1 MYKNNGMQ
9 NDFGAMA
16 ALIGDPIRANILW
29 TLLDGRAYTASELA
43 ITVDTTPQNLSMH
56 LSKLIKADLLSVEIQ
71 GRHRYYAFAR
81 PEVAYAVESLAGL
94 LPAKPKEAAV
104 KEDPPIR
111 TCRTCYDHLAG
122 KVGVA
127 LTEGLVKHRL
137 IEPGNKTFLPT
148 PKGLRW
154 FEEMGIDIESLK
166 GQRRSFARAC
176 LDWTERRPHLAG
188 SLGAALLQKM
198 LDDNWLRRMPN
209 TRAVLVTPKGRKAL
223 SDTLKIEI

>member
-1 MYKNNGMQ
+1 MQ
-9 NDFGAMA
+9 HDLGSMA

-29 TLLDGRAYTASELA
+29 ALLDGRAYTASELA
-43 ITVDTTPQNLSMH
+43 VTVDTTPQNLSMH

-71 GRHRYYAFAR
+71 GRHRYYSFSR

-122 KVGVA
+122 RVGVA
-127 LTEGLVKHRL
+127 LTETLVKQHL
-137 IEPGNKTFLPT
+137 LDHTGNKFNPT
-148 PKGLRW
+148 PKGIRW
-154 FEEMGIDIESLK
+154 FNALGIDCEALRE
-166 GQRRSFARAC
+166 QRRSFARAC

-188 SLGAALLQKM
+188 SLGAAILQKM
-198 LDDNWLRRMPN
+198 FDDSWLRRIPN

-223 SDTLKIEI
+223 SDLLHLNV

>member
-1 MYKNNGMQ
+1 MQ
-9 NDFGAMA
+9 HDLGSMA

-29 TLLDGRAYTASELA
+29 ALLDGRAYTASELA
-43 ITVDTTPQNLSMH
+43 VTVDTTPQNLSMH

-71 GRHRYYAFAR
+71 GRHRYYAFSR

-104 KEDPPIR
+104 QEDPPIR

-122 KVGVA
+122 RVGVA
-127 LTEGLVKHRL
+127 LTETLVKQRL
-137 IEPGNKTFLPT
+137 LDHTGNNFNPT
-148 PKGLRW
+148 AKGIRW
-154 FEEMGIDIESLK
+154 FNELGIDCEALR
-166 GQRRSFARAC
+166 GERRSFARAC

-188 SLGAALLQKM
+188 SLGAAILQKM
-198 LDDNWLRRMPN
+198 FDDSWLRRMPN

-223 SDTLKIEI
+223 SDLLHLSI